1 MSWIIG
7 LLIPVLVFGQTEEL
21 PGVLKDHVRVL
32 ASPEFQG
39 RGLGTEGAEL
49 ARAYISTHFADAGLE
64 PIGED
69 YFHDFRVRIGL
80 AWVPAINVVGK
91 LPGSNPE
98 LKDEVIVVG
107 AHYDH
112 LGYVYRSG
120 DKSIY
125 HGADDNASG
134 VATLIELAAHLS
146 ENREK
151 VGRTIVFVAF
161 DAEESGLWGARMFL
175 QDSVVHPERIR
186 GMFSLDMVGMYEANN
201 ALDLKGI
208 ASFAG
213 GRELAEQLSQKHHIK
228 LGNTSAEIE
237 RRTDT
242 WPFGNIGIPAAHAFT
257 HLKSPYHQPE
267 DTYDLLDYEG
277 MASIK
282 GFLADLIV
290 ELSQMPEV
298 NPSDAFAARL
308 KKSEEGRVV
317 EIKKPFFSFGLV
329 LHNGSGHH
337 RYRDEFFRAKS
348 VYNFSGGLF
357 AQFNLSPSFTLQPE
371 LLFDLNG
378 SKFGDGTFRRTSIT
392 APVNLQYNLFQIE
405 SEARFFILGGA
416 YYRYNVG
423 GKVEGNS
430 IDYGNDFE
438 ENEWGLSFGLGV
450 EIMRVHLGWTQR
462 IGMSDINQ
470 SHSVGT
476 SLRDRNSYFSIGYRF

>member
-1 MSWIIG
+1 M
-7 LLIPVLVFGQTEEL
+7 IPVSIFGQNTEL
-21 PGVLKDHVRVL
+21 PDVLKEHVRVL

-39 RGLGTEGAEL
+39 RGLGTAGTDL
-49 ARAYISTHFADAGLE
+49 AREYISTHFADAGLK
-64 PIGED
+64 PVGED
-69 YFHDFRVRIGL
+69 FFHDFRVRIGL
-80 AWVPAINVVGK
+80 AWVPARNIVGK
-91 LPGSNPE
+91 LPGNDPD
-98 LKDEVIVVG
+98 LKDEIIVIG

-112 LGYVYRSG
+112 LGYVFRSG
-120 DKSIY
+120 EKLIY

-146 ENREK
+146 ENRDQL
-151 VGRTIVFVAF
+151 GRTIVFIAF

-175 QDSVVHPERIR
+175 QDSVVNPERIR
-186 GMFSLDMVGMYEANN
+186 GMFSIDMVGMYEANG

-208 ASFAG
+208 GSFAS
-213 GRELAEQLSQKHHIK
+213 GRELAQQLSQQHNIR

-282 GFLADLIV
+282 RFLSDLTI
-290 ELSQMPEV
+290 ELSRMPEV
-298 NPSDAFAARL
+298 NPSDTFAARL
-308 KKSEEGRVV
+308 KKTPEGQVV
-317 EIKKPFFSFGLV
+317 EIKRPFFSYGLV

-337 RYRDEFFRAKS
+337 RYRGEFFRAKS

-357 AQFNLSPSFTLQPE
+357 AQMNLSPSFTLQPE

-378 SKFGDGTFRRTSIT
+378 SKFGEGTFRRTSIT

-405 SEARFFILGGA
+405 NEARVYILGGG
-416 YYRYNVG
+416 YFRYNIG
-423 GKVEGNS
+423 GKVEGDS
-430 IDYGNDFE
+430 IDFDRDFE
-438 ENEWGLSFGLGV
+438 ESEWGVSFGLGV
-450 EIMRVHLGWTQR
+450 EIMRLHLGWTQR
-462 IGMSDINQ
+462 IAMSDINQ
-470 SHSVGT
+470 DFLSGT
-476 SLRDRNSYFSIGYRF
+476 SIRDRNSYFSIGFRF